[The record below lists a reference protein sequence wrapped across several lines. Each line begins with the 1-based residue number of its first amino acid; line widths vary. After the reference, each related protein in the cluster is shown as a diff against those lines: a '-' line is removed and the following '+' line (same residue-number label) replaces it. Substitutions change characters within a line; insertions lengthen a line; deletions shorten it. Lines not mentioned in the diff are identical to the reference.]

1 LIKDI
6 PGLIEE
12 FEDIEE
18 NEPEIISQ
26 FINTVDELKI
36 QFIKRFPT
44 IIEEYEQSLPVVITH
59 LALINDSIESSGLIK
74 AVVRSLTFG
83 GISIVLVW

>member
-1 LIKDI
+1 LSRKNVSFEILWDTGEITTEPRTSLIKDI

-36 QFIKRFPT
+36 QFIKRFPA
-44 IIEEYEQSLPVVITH
+44 IIEEYEQSLPE
-59 LALINDSIESSGLIK
+59 ES
-74 AVVRSLTFG
+74 
-83 GISIVLVW
+83 